1 MNKVPENVTVE
12 TQSHQKPS
20 KMRWLAASRAFLQIP
35 NPAIVKVFVLS
46 SLTTFT
52 SGIALV
58 IEWICHG
65 KSHSGFGWIIYYALF
80 LMCLPLLILIG
91 FHILMA
97 ISSSSR
103 SSKVQIVDTA
113 SSKEPCVVQQN
124 QCTVTNI
131 QQTEE
136 TEKNSCRSLAVVVPS
151 DNEKMPRIKRAVSFP
166 SRGEVSSCRTR

>member
-1 MNKVPENVTVE
+1 MNKVPEKVTVE
-12 TQSHQKPS
+12 TQSQQKPS
-20 KMRWLAASRAFLQIP
+20 KMRWLPASRAFLQIP
-35 NPAIVKVFVLS
+35 NPAIVKVFVIS

-80 LMCLPLLILIG
+80 LMCLPLLILTG
-91 FHILMA
+91 LHILMA

-124 QCTVTNI
+124 QCTETNQRI
-131 QQTEE
+131 EE
-136 TEKNSCRSLAVVVPS
+136 TEKNSCRSLAVVVAS
-151 DNEKMPRIKRAVSFP
+151 DKEKMPRIKRAVSFP
-166 SRGEVSSCRTR
+166 SHGEVRSCRTR